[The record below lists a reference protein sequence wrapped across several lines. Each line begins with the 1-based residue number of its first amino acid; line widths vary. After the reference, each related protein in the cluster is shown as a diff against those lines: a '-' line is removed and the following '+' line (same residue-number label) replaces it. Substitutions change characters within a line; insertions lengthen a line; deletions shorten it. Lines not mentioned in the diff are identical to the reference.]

1 MTAWHEDERFWKMFG
16 SAMFTQE
23 RMAAAEWDVDG
34 ILEIAPT
41 PPQGRVLDMFCGPG
55 RHVLEFAR
63 RGFEVTGVDR
73 TQAYLDQAAASAAE
87 ENLQVEL
94 IQADGRRFIRRNT
107 YDLAVNLYTSFG
119 YFENPQED
127 VQMAR
132 ALYESL
138 KPGGKLVIE
147 MIGKEVIARDFR
159 ARSWRQFSDFMMLEE
174 RRLRDDF
181 GWLESRW
188 IIIKDGA
195 QREITIGHRIY
206 SATEIKS
213 LLLSCGF
220 ARTSAYDGLSGEP
233 YDHRAI
239 RLAVV
244 AEKEY

>member
-34 ILEIAPT
+34 VLEIAPK
-41 PPQGRVLDMFCGPG
+41 PPGGRVLDMCCVPG

-73 TQAYLDQAAASAAE
+73 TQAYLDQARDSAE
-87 ENLQVEL
+87 EDGLEVEL
-94 IQADGRRFIRRNT
+94 LQADARQFIRRNT
-107 YDLAVNLYTSFG
+107 YDLAVNLYSSFG

-127 VQMAR
+127 AQMAR
-132 ALYESL
+132 GLYESL
-138 KPGGKLVIE
+138 KPGGKLVLE
-147 MIGKEVIARDFR
+147 MMGKEVIARDFR
-159 ARSWRQFSDFMMLEE
+159 ARSWRQFRDFMMLEE

-188 IIIKDGA
+188 IIIKDGD

-220 ARTSAYDGLSGEP
+220 ARASAYDGLSGEP

-244 AEKEY
+244 AKKEY